1 MTERPDT
8 PFHNLR
14 TRTLIPFTIFAVI
27 GLYVVFRIVA
37 SMTPID
43 PEDPTTGEA
52 AFQFVLYGA
61 LALWTWW
68 ACRRSGTGMRRLV
81 GRVPAGYNWLPVLG
95 LLVVAGL
102 FSVGSLYATAYG
114 LSRIAPGML
123 EWLLEAGTLLLVDS
137 IASGVMWTLIAVV
150 LVPVVEEVIFRG
162 ILVNRWGVKWGV
174 TTGIVASSI
183 LFGVLHPMDPAGST
197 IFGLVAAVLYLQTRT
212 LIVPIAF
219 HAANNLVVTVLVLV
233 DPDEGPFDLAAEL
246 QEIEAMALPGLGIA
260 AVTLPVLVWYLRR
273 HWPGRGV
280 RIPYEAQGVPT
291 PPCRPREPA
300 RVP

>member
-1 MTERPDT
+1 VTERPDT

-14 TRTLIPFTIFAVI
+14 ARTLIPFTIFAVI

-37 SMTPID
+37 SLTPID

-114 LSRIAPGML
+114 LWRIAPGML

-183 LFGVLHPMDPAGST
+183 LFGVLHPMGPAGST
-197 IFGLVAAVLYLQTRT
+197 I
-212 LIVPIAF
+212 
-219 HAANNLVVTVLVLV
+219 
-233 DPDEGPFDLAAEL
+233 FDLAAEL

-280 RIPYEAQGVPT
+280 RIPYETQGVPT